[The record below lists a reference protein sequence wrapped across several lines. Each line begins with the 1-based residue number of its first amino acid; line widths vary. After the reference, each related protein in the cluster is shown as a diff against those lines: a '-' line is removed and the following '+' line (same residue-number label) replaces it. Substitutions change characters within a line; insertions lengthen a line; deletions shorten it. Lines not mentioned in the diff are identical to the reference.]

1 VQRVGNRSPWGSY
14 YYFKEKQVFNTTAPV
29 TYGIPVLVMPFR
41 DNAAV
46 GVTTLDII
54 VSVLPNPTLEETVQA
69 AKSKLAEM
77 MREQRDLRD
86 HAELRNEV
94 QRFLKGSGKG
104 RNAQSYANYLA
115 RGQRGELGDAWSAP
129 PLTLWSPRP
138 LVLQNGT
145 VSLPPGAAT
154 AGGTVNLP
162 LGMTMVP
169 IDGETQVDAW
179 WRLWNDPERYG
190 LDRDK
195 LAAVRIPFEI
205 YWGISVTE
213 ARQVFRDRNLLGVAL
228 SKNLALGM
236 DSRDV
241 GTIVAAEAAER
252 VDATD
257 AYGRSF
263 TDLIEKRKRQ
273 IGKNDWEWVT
283 LSAWRGLAVT
293 TIFGT
298 PGIAETSSSL
308 EADSLPEGVDLDEA
322 TAEAASAMA
331 QIVDAF
337 PAEFADRTAIT
348 APAVLAGIGA
358 LAHLTMPWYKPDGDD
373 PAPMTRAELISVLR
387 SIKWA
392 REPRYWE
399 GVAAK
404 RATTRD
410 GSLGALSFAG
420 GIKDSAHR
428 VYDALH
434 DPDSELGR
442 KIRGKDKAA

>member
-1 VQRVGNRSPWGSY
+1 VTA
-14 YYFKEKQVFNTTAPV
+14 FNTTAPV
-29 TYGIPVLVMPFR
+29 TYGIPVPVLPFR

-46 GVTTLDII
+46 GVTTLDIV
-54 VSVLPNPTLEETVQA
+54 VSVLPNPALEETLQD

-77 MREQRDLRD
+77 IREQRDLRD
-86 HAELRNEV
+86 HADLRTEV

-104 RNAQSYANYLA
+104 RNVQPYASYIA
-115 RGQRGELGDAWSAP
+115 RGLRGELADAWSVP

-138 LVLQNGT
+138 LVFQNGT
-145 VSLPPGAAT
+145 VSLPPGLTT

-162 LGMTMVP
+162 LGMTVVA
-169 IDGETQVDAW
+169 IDGETQVAAW
-179 WRLWNDPERYG
+179 WRLWNDPEYYR

-195 LAAVRIPFEI
+195 LAAVRIPFEV
-205 YWGISVTE
+205 YWGINVT
-213 ARQVFRDRNLLGVAL
+213 AAQQVFRDRNLLGVAL

-236 DSRDV
+236 DSRDL
-241 GTIVAAEAAER
+241 GTIVAGDAASR
-252 VDATD
+252 VEATD
-257 AYGRSF
+257 AEGRPF
-263 TDLIEKRKRQ
+263 ADLIEKRKRQ
-273 IGKNDWEWVT
+273 IGKNDREWVT

-298 PGIAETSSSL
+298 PGIEATSRSL
-308 EADSLPEGVDLDEA
+308 EADALPEDVDLAEA
-322 TAEAASAMA
+322 TAEAASLMA
-331 QIVDAF
+331 GIVDAF
-337 PAEFADRTAIT
+337 PKEFGARTAIT

-358 LAHLTMPWYKPDGDD
+358 LAHLAMPWYTPDEDD

-387 SIKWA
+387 SVKWA

-428 VYDALH
+428 VFDALY
-434 DPDSELGR
+434 DSQSELGKR
-442 KIRGKDKAA
+442 IRGKDRQA